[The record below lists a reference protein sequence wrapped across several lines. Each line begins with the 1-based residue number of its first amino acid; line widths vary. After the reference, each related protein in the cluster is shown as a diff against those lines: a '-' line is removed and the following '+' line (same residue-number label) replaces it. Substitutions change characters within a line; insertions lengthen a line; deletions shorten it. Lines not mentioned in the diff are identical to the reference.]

1 MNEFKTYHPIV
12 NFTYF
17 LCVIGFSMFL
27 MHPVSL
33 VISLFSAIAYLT
45 VLKGRKAAFKRLLAV
60 IPMLMCAAVIN
71 PLFNHEG
78 VTVLGY
84 LPSGNPLTA
93 EAFFYGCGAAV
104 MLACVIYHFSC
115 YNEVM
120 TSDKFVYL
128 FGKLIPVLSM
138 VVSMVLRFVPKL
150 TKRLR
155 EIINAQ
161 KCIGRDIKKGRLWQR
176 MKLAVKILSILVT
189 WSLESSVETADSMKN
204 RGYGLSGRTAYS
216 IFHFDKR
223 DLAALIW
230 ILATSLSVI
239 AGKVCGFLY
248 YRYFPSF
255 KMEWMSD
262 GAVLTQIAY
271 LLLCVTPIFIEVR
284 ENYRWKSTK

>member
-33 VISLFSAIAYLT
+33 AISFFSALFYLLI
-45 VLKGRKAAFKRLLAV
+45 LKGKRAAFTRLGAI
-60 IPMLMCAAVIN
+60 IPVAILTAVIN
-71 PLFNHEG
+71 SLFNHEG
-78 VTVLGY
+78 VTTLMY
-84 LPSGNPLTA
+84 LPSENPITA
-93 EAFFYGCGAAV
+93 ESFFFGCSAAV
-104 MLACVIYHFSC
+104 MIACVIYHFFC

-120 TSDKFVYL
+120 TSDKFIYL
-128 FGKLIPVLSM
+128 FGKIIPALSLVLSM
-138 VVSMVLRFVPKL
+138 VIHFVPAL
-150 TKRLR
+150 IKRLR
-155 EIINAQ
+155 EIVIAQ
-161 KCIGRDIKKGRLWQR
+161 KCIGRDISKGSLWQR

-223 DLAALIW
+223 DYMALFWVLITSAA
-230 ILATSLSVI
+230 VI
-239 AGKVCGFLY
+239 AGKWCGFLY

-255 KMEWMSD
+255 AMEWKAAGSI
-262 GAVLTQIAY
+262 AVQIAY
-271 LLLCVTPIFIEVR
+271 FLLCFTPIIIEIR
-284 ENYRWKSTK
+284 GSYRWNSIK

>member
-33 VISLFSAIAYLT
+33 FISLLSALFYLLI
-45 VLKGRKAAFKRLLAV
+45 LKGKRAAITRLGVL
-60 IPMLMCAAVIN
+60 IPIGIVTAVIN
-71 PLFNHEG
+71 SLFNHEG
-78 VTVLGY
+78 VTVLMY

-93 EAFFYGCGAAV
+93 EALFYGCSAAV
-104 MLACVIYHFSC
+104 MIASVIYHFSC

-120 TSDKFVYL
+120 TSDKFIYL
-128 FGKLIPVLSM
+128 FGKIIPALSLVLSM
-138 VVSMVLRFVPKL
+138 VLHFVPKL
-150 TKRLR
+150 IKRLK
-155 EIINAQ
+155 EIVNAQ
-161 KCIGRDIKKGRLWQR
+161 KCIGRDITKGSLWQR

-189 WSLESSVETADSMKN
+189 WSLESSVETADSMKS

-223 DLAALIW
+223 DYMALLW
-230 ILATSLSVI
+230 ILITSAAVI
-239 AGKVCGFLY
+239 AGKLCGFLY

-255 KMEWMSD
+255 AMDWKAAESIAAQ
-262 GAVLTQIAY
+262 GAY
-271 LLLCVTPIFIEVR
+271 LLLCFMPIIIEIR
-284 ENYRWKSTK
+284 GSYRWNSIK